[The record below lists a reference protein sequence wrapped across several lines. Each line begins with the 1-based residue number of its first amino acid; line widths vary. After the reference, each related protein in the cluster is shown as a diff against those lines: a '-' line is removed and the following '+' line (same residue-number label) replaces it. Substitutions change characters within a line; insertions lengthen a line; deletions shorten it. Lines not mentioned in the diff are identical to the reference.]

1 MTLAIG
7 NKIKKVRE
15 LKNYTQEYMAQR
27 LEMSQAG
34 YSKIENDESD
44 VSFTKLTQISEI
56 LEVKL
61 EDLIS
66 FDEKYVFNIMNN
78 QIGIKD
84 LNLPSGLSNQERRL
98 FEDQIQQLK
107 DEVTFL
113 RSIIEKK

>member
-15 LKNYTQEYMAQR
+15 LKNYTQDYMAQR

-34 YSKIENDESD
+34 YSKIESDESD
-44 VSFTKLTQISEI
+44 ISFTKLNLISEI

-84 LNLPSGLSNQERRL
+84 LNLPSAISGQERKL

>member
-15 LKNYTQEYMAQR
+15 LKNFTQEYMAEK
-27 LEMSQAG
+27 LNITQAG
-34 YSKIENDESD
+34 YSKIERDETD
-44 VSFTKLTQISEI
+44 ISFTKLNLISDI

-84 LNLPSGLSNQERRL
+84 LNLPSAVSAQERKL
-98 FEDQIQQLK
+98 FEDQIQSLK
-107 DEVTFL
+107 EEVTFL
-113 RSIIEKK
+113 RVLIEKK